1 VKVVLADTNVVSILF
16 APERK
21 LYPQCAAVTSDAQ
34 LFISF
39 MTRAELA
46 LWPRQNR
53 WGSQRWSELRQHL
66 DPFTTLF
73 PDEDTCEL
81 WAEIRSQRHSVGRPI
96 ATADAWIAATAV
108 RWGLPL
114 VTTDHRDFEQVTG
127 LTLVPVG

>member
-1 VKVVLADTNVVSILF
+1 MNIALADTNVVSILLR
-16 APERK
+16 PDKR
-21 LYPQCAAVTSDAQ
+21 LYPQCAAVASSAQ

-39 MTRAELA
+39 MTLAELA
-46 LWPRQNR
+46 LWPKRNQ
-53 WGSQRWSELRQHL
+53 WGPRRTSDLEKHL
-66 DPFTTLF
+66 DTFTTLF

-81 WAEIRSQRHSVGRPI
+81 WAKITSKGYFAGRPI

-114 VTTDHRDFEQVTG
+114 VTTDHRDFAQVTG

>member
-1 VKVVLADTNVVSILF
+1 MTLCLD
-16 APERK
+16 
-21 LYPQCAAVTSDAQ
+21 PQCAAVASSAQ

-46 LWPRQNR
+46 LWPKRNQ
-53 WGSQRWSELRQHL
+53 WGPRRASDLEKHIGT
-66 DPFTTLF
+66 FTTLF
-73 PDEDTCEL
+73 PDGDTCEL
-81 WAEIRSQRHSVGRPI
+81 WAAITSKGYFAGGPI

-114 VTTDHRDFEQVTG
+114 VTTDHRDFAQVSG